1 MQHLFSLLQNLILF
15 PLHKSH
21 LAWDC
26 RYHQKVRFIKALCC
40 NRDQGTTVLQYP
52 ILSLPHLHPQTF
64 IPAFF
69 WFILIKSRRK
79 FFQSQGLPKLC
90 YKYARTADQ
99 NTEMTKILGWRVCHK
114 KEVFAKKMQILQE
127 IYNFFPNPSCPSS
140 SSKENGNHPPYSFSP
155 DCFVQSGINANIRSA
170 HLLHRKFTDFLE
182 SAWCSLLE
190 APGTNT
196 RAISLTSEHCQ
207 HWTLIACIFQTY
219 KPLKALCL
227 TANSCTGLD

>member
-1 MQHLFSLLQNLILF
+1 
-15 PLHKSH
+15 
-21 LAWDC
+21 
-26 RYHQKVRFIKALCC
+26 
-40 NRDQGTTVLQYP
+40 
-52 ILSLPHLHPQTF
+52 
-64 IPAFF
+64 
-69 WFILIKSRRK
+69 
-79 FFQSQGLPKLC
+79 
-90 YKYARTADQ
+90 
-99 NTEMTKILGWRVCHK
+99 MTKILGWRVRHK

-155 DCFVQSGINANIRSA
+155 DCFVQSGINANVRSA